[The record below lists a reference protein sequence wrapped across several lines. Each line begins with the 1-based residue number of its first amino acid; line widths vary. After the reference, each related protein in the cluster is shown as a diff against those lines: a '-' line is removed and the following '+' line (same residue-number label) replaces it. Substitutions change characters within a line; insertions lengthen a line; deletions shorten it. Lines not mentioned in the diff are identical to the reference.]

1 MLTFQIFK
9 LVYAAGQ
16 NELQLLSRLLLLLL
30 LLLLSLLLLFE
41 AGLFLWFLG

>member
-30 LLLLSLLLLFE
+30 LLLLLFE

>member
-1 MLTFQIFK
+1 MLTFQIFE
-9 LVYAAGQ
+9 LVSAAGQ

-30 LLLLSLLLLFE
+30 LLLLLE

>member
-30 LLLLSLLLLFE
+30 LLLLFE

>member
-30 LLLLSLLLLFE
+30 LLFE